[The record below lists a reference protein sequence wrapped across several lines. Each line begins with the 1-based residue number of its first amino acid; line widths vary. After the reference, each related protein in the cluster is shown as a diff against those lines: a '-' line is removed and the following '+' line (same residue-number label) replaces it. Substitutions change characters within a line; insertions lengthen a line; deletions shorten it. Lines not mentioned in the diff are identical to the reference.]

1 MVDAAEVVILL
12 TVEVELRG
20 NGGDEELD
28 GVEIP
33 PDDSPEVY
41 GEVPVGMIEEYV
53 LVLDLLW
60 RGVV

>member
-28 GVEIP
+28 RVEIP